1 MPLRYA
7 VGWALVLAALCAPP
21 AGAEGVYLTP
31 DEFVAQAFPGAA
43 PAPQTLWLSEPL
55 KAAAAEILGHPL
67 AQLRMRYWR
76 SGERT
81 AWVFDEIGKTHPI
94 TMGVAV
100 ERDAIALI
108 RVLEYR
114 ESRGEEVRMPFF
126 TDQFAG
132 VRLAGGGGH
141 ELDRSIDGI
150 TGATLSV
157 RAMQRVARLAL
168 YCHAQVLHPVSAPG
182 DAK

>member
-1 MPLRYA
+1 MRR
-7 VGWALVLAALCAPP
+7 VGWALVFAVAVLCAPP
-21 AGAEGVYLTP
+21 IQAEGVYLTP
-31 DEFVAQAFPGAA
+31 EEFLVQAFPGVA

-55 KAAAAEILGHPL
+55 KTAAAEILGHPL
-67 AQLRMRYWR
+67 AQLRIHYWR

-81 AWVFDEIGKTHPI
+81 AWVFDEIGRTHPI
-94 TMGVAV
+94 TIGVAV

-114 ESRGEEVRMPFF
+114 ESRGDEVRLPFF
-126 TDQFAG
+126 TNQFSG
-132 VRLAGGGGH
+132 VGLGSEGH
-141 ELDRSIDGI
+141 ELDRNIDGI